1 MEANAANNTNAVSN
15 INVALSLVQ
24 QGAFNPRKTF
34 DEASLKELA
43 DSISSQGVLQ
53 PVGLR
58 PIADTDRYEI
68 IFGERRCRASVMAG
82 LETIPAVI
90 YDVDDDTAVEIAIT
104 ENLQRENVSPI
115 EEANAYQSLID
126 GGRHDVQSLAVQFGK
141 TEAYIRTRLRFTA
154 LIPEIAQL
162 LETDAITVSVA
173 SEVCRYGT
181 DIQKEV
187 YEKHFSGNQYG
198 SWRGLKASE
207 VARLIENNF
216 TTDLERYGFDK
227 GMCASCPHNTKN
239 LLLFSEGG
247 CGKCSNR
254 KCLEEMNTAYLVD
267 KAVDMMAENPELSL
281 CMRNY
286 GGNDAVAERLSGM
299 GYEIETVDIFVNEYP
314 TAPHEP
320 VNEEFDTPKDFAEA
334 YSAFQHDLSEY
345 GKAKERIDAIAEKGE
360 ITLYVVIGR
369 SDITIGYIKRSVSA
383 VGGNS
388 AEKAETPLEKLEKQ
402 DKRNKEIAIE
412 KTVADTKKQIL
423 EADMTETKFG
433 QDEERMVYYF
443 MLSSLRK
450 ENYGAVGLAERHS
463 ASCLTDEEKMTVA
476 NNLNAKIKAVIRRDY
491 LIANFKEAFG
501 SNTVGQLLLGFA
513 RKHMPEQLS
522 EIEKGYNEVYEKRH
536 QRIEEKKAAL
546 MPKNEEPQAEE
557 PRGTVDETGEN
568 AA

>member
-1 MEANAANNTNAVSN
+1 MEANVANTANAVSN

-53 PVGLR
+53 PIGLR
-58 PIADTDRYEI
+58 PIAETDRYEI
-68 IFGERRCRASVMAG
+68 IFGERRYRASVMAG

-141 TEAYIRTRLRFTA
+141 TEAYIRTRLKFTA

-162 LETDAITVSVA
+162 LETDEITISVA

-267 KAVDMMAENPELSL
+267 KAVDMMSENPELSL

-299 GYEIETVDIFVNEYP
+299 GYEIEAVDIFVNEYP
-314 TAPHEP
+314 TVPHEP
-320 VNEEFDTPKDFAEA
+320 VNEDFDTPEDFAEA
-334 YSAFQHDLSEY
+334 FSAFQHDLSEY

-369 SDITIGYIKRSVSA
+369 SDITIGYIKRSLSA

-388 AEKAETPLEKLEKQ
+388 EEKVETPLEKLEKQ

-463 ASCLTDEEKMTVA
+463 ASCLTDEEKMSVA
-476 NNLNAKIKAVIRRDY
+476 NNLNAKIKAIIRRDY
-491 LIANFKEAFG
+491 LIANFKDAFG

-546 MPKNEEPQAEE
+546 MPKTEEPQAEE
-557 PRGTVDETGEN
+557 TRDTADETSEN